1 MNERPNVVYLP
12 LEEAER
18 LIAEQES
25 ANLAQNSLPD
35 NPRLRTVTFH
45 DLEAMEIAQREMIL
59 APVLP
64 AQGIAM
70 IYAERGIGKTHVAMN
85 VAYAVASGGKFLR
98 WQAPKPRRVLFID
111 GEMPAAALQERA
123 RMIGQSCD
131 KYIADSQFFR
141 LLPLDLQDLGV
152 SLNLAL
158 PKAQEAVE
166 RQLMDAEL
174 VVLDNISTLVNG
186 GDENDANSWDAM
198 QQWLLKLRRMGKTVL
213 LIHHAGRGGNARGTS
228 KREDVLDTAI
238 HLKRPEGYELSQGA
252 RFEVHLTKA
261 RGVFGDAARPFEAK
275 LITGQDGSAKWE
287 CSEIVDAELEQVM
300 ALSDEGLSVRE
311 IAARLGIGKGTT
323 VKANPRPL
331 NSKDAFKYVLS
342 SNKN

>member
-85 VAYAVASGGKFLR
+85 VAYAVASGGRFLR

-198 QQWLLKLRRMGKTVL
+198 QQWLLKLRRMSKSVL
-213 LIHHAGRGGNARGTS
+213 LVHHAGRGGNARGTS

-238 HLKRPEGYELSQGA
+238 HLKRPEGYEASQGA

-261 RGVFGDAARPFEAK
+261 RGGFGEAAQPFEAK
-275 LITGQDGSAKWE
+275 LIADPDGSAKWE

-300 ALSDEGLSVRE
+300 ALSDEGLPVRE
-311 IAARLGIGKGTT
+311 IAARLGIGKT
-323 VKANPRPL
+323 KANELQAKGKSLRAARQ
-331 NSKDAFKYVLS
+331 SEGAQ
-342 SNKN
+342 